1 MFYIQILLAILFYR
15 GMECQ
20 YKYMGNDQIENTDL
34 FSLREEGSEVERAE
48 ILKNNK
54 PLDRGPYFDTS
65 ATKNVTSLVGKTA
78 HLNCRIKNLGNKTV
92 SWIRHRDLH
101 LLTVGESTYTS
112 DQRFISIYNKITGD
126 WSLKA
131 DSKELRHAAKALPAI
146 CEWECDGHLSKERIK
161 FPQIRDSGT
170 YECQVSTTPPVG
182 YTMIFS
188 VVEPVTSIPGGP
200 ELFIDV
206 GSTVNL
212 TCVVKHLPDPPLSV
226 HWTHNNQE
234 INYDSPRG
242 GVSVITE
249 KGDITTSYLLIQ
261 RATTTDSGRY
271 TCLPSNANPKSV
283 NVHILHGEHSE
294 AVQAG
299 AQISLQFSYTP
310 IVFLSLYLV

>member
-1 MFYIQILLAILFYR
+1 MLMLADDANGDGFNMNEEQIVKFI
-15 GMECQ
+15 
-20 YKYMGNDQIENTDL
+20 
-34 FSLREEGSEVERAE
+34 
-48 ILKNNK
+48 K

-65 ATKNVTSLVGKTA
+65 ATKNVTSLVGKTG

-101 LLTVGESTYTS
+101 LLTVAESTYTS
-112 DQRFISIYNKITGD
+112 DQRFTSIYNKQTGD
-126 WSLKA
+126 WSLQ
-131 DSKELRHAAKALPAI
+131 
-146 CEWECDGHLSKERIK
+146 IK
-161 FPQIRDSGT
+161 YPQIRDSGV

-188 VVEPVTSIPGGP
+188 VVEPITSIPGGP
-200 ELFIDV
+200 ELYIDL

-212 TCVVKHLPDPPLSV
+212 TCIVKHLPDPPLMV

-261 RATTTDSGRY
+261 RAQISDSGRY
-271 TCLPSNANPKSV
+271 SCLPSNANSKSV
-283 NVHILHGEHSE
+283 NVHILNGDHPA
-294 AVQAG
+294 AVQG
-299 AQISLQFSYTP
+299 ANTF
-310 IVFLSLYLV
+310 VGLSLNVLVFIMVFAHM

>member
-1 MFYIQILLAILFYR
+1 MFRNLKAICVLAIIFIFFHR
-15 GMECQ
+15 KIDCQ
-20 YKYMGNDQIENTDL
+20 YAYIDHNQQANASVFVQKSRGVDETFD
-34 FSLREEGSEVERAE
+34 SLGDTY
-48 ILKNNK
+48 LKQSR

-112 DQRFISIYNKITGD
+112 DQRFTSIYNKISGD
-126 WSLKA
+126 WSLQ
-131 DSKELRHAAKALPAI
+131 
-146 CEWECDGHLSKERIK
+146 IK
-161 FPQIRDSGT
+161 FPQIRDSGV

-182 YTMIFS
+182 YTMVFS
-188 VVEPVTSIPGGP
+188 VVEPITSIPGGP
-200 ELFIDV
+200 ELYIDM

-212 TCVVKHLPDPPLSV
+212 TCIVKHLPDPPLTV
-226 HWTHNNQE
+226 HWTHNNEE

-261 RATTTDSGRY
+261 RARISDSGRY
-271 TCLPSNANPKSV
+271 ACLPSNANSKTV
-283 NVHILHGEHSE
+283 NVHVLNGEHPA
-294 AVQAG
+294 AVQRAG
-299 AQISLQFSYTP
+299 YSLKYCSNF
-310 IVFLSLYLV
+310 IVVLIMCRIIYIID

>member
-1 MFYIQILLAILFYR
+1 MFCNLKAIYVLIIIFIFFHR
-15 GMECQ
+15 RINCQ
-20 YKYMGNDQIENTDL
+20 YAYIDHNQQINASEFQQKSRGVGEAYETL
-34 FSLREEGSEVERAE
+34 SETYLQGSR
-48 ILKNNK
+48 

-112 DQRFISIYNKITGD
+112 DQRFTSIYNKLTGD
-126 WSLKA
+126 WSLQ
-131 DSKELRHAAKALPAI
+131 
-146 CEWECDGHLSKERIK
+146 IK
-161 FPQIRDSGT
+161 FPQIRDSGI

-182 YTMIFS
+182 YTMVFS
-188 VVEPVTSIPGGP
+188 VVEPITSIPGGP
-200 ELFIDV
+200 ELYIDM

-212 TCVVKHLPDPPLSV
+212 TCIVKHLPDPPLTV
-226 HWTHNNQE
+226 HWTHNNEE

-261 RATTTDSGRY
+261 RARISDSGRY
-271 TCLPSNANPKSV
+271 SCLPSNANSKSV
-283 NVHILHGEHSE
+283 NVHVLNGDHPA
-294 AVQAG
+294 AVQRAG
-299 AQISLQFSYTP
+299 NSFKYCSNL
-310 IVFLSLYLV
+310 IVVLIVSRVIYIIH